1 MIEYK
6 QFGQIVTGEPFLQLV
21 KYLRSESADPS
32 TLTGIYIDEDGGNYR
47 DQSPPAM
54 NKLVDLNAHQ
64 SRMILYYLL
73 GKHDAAEVDRKK
85 FAKYEQEPSTTY
97 MKFFYFSFCALNFF
111 AIAAQKGR
119 KRAPRAR
126 PFVNTVKRYGKAN
139 GPDIGDMINLLTAEK
154 LALDKRK
161 VKEAKVLYDK
171 AISGFVEGKLFL
183 MEAIAYERL
192 GMALQRAKDASYEE
206 ALSTSVARFEAY
218 GATLKVNQL
227 RKHSLPAVITV
238 EPAPH

>member
-1 MIEYK
+1 
-6 QFGQIVTGEPFLQLV
+6 
-21 KYLRSESADPS
+21 
-32 TLTGIYIDEDGGNYR
+32 
-47 DQSPPAM
+47 
-54 NKLVDLNAHQ
+54 
-64 SRMILYYLL
+64 
-73 GKHDAAEVDRKK
+73 
-85 FAKYEQEPSTTY
+85 
-97 MKFFYFSFCALNFF
+97 
-111 AIAAQKGR
+111 
-119 KRAPRAR
+119 
-126 PFVNTVKRYGKAN
+126 
-139 GPDIGDMINLLTAEK
+139 MINFLTAEK

-227 RKHSLPAVITV
+227 RKHRLPAVITV